1 MSSKRALRPL
11 LVGSGRRNPT
21 PPQEIRREESVDDKS
36 DRQGRVK
43 QGKDKTS
50 STGQKFVGAARLR
63 SVDLVS
69 LLWIGALTSRIT
81 SPRTI
86 FLEL

>member
-1 MSSKRALRPL
+1 M
-11 LVGSGRRNPT
+11 
-21 PPQEIRREESVDDKS
+21 DDKT

-50 STGQKFVGAARLR
+50 CTGQKFVGAARLR

-69 LLWIGALTSRIT
+69 LLWIGTMTSRIT